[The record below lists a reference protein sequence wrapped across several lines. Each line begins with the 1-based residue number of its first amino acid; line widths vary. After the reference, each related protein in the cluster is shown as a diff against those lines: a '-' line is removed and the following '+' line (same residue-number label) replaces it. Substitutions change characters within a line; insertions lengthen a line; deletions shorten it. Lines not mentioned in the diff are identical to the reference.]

1 MSVVTVK
8 NAIARSATC
17 LLIRRHV
24 LEGKKTTKII
34 MKNITN
40 VISVGNYLISI
51 LKVGNLLGTAIF
63 LGSYCVIIY
72 NIEIPMD

>member
-8 NAIARSATC
+8 NGIARSATC